1 MNEIDNNIRLAF
13 LGGMK
18 AGIEALVCGLEK
30 VAENH
35 NGQVPLDFI
44 KMVSNNTIT
53 DVELKLSKMENGKGL
68 VDAINNKDK

>member
-1 MNEIDNNIRLAF
+1 MNEIDNNIQLAF

-68 VDAINNKDK
+68 IDAINNKDK